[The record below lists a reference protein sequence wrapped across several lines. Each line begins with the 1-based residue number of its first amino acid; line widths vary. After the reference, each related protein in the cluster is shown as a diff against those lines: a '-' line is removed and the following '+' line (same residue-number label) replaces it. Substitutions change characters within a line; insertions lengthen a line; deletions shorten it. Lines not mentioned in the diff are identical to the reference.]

1 MSLMGTL
8 AKVAIGYAT
17 ARGVDKMAGGG
28 GLGALLGG
36 GASQSE
42 GDAAANPMAAM
53 MQQMMGGSAAG
64 GAGTAASNPM
74 ADIMSKMTGGGAGA
88 EAGANPMAAMMQQ
101 MTGGAA
107 GGGMDIQGMLGGLMG
122 GNTAAPREGE
132 TTGGLLSSM
141 GSASAGAGAG
151 LAGMFAALGGA
162 AAMGGKGVG
171 DLLDGFNKAVPA
183 SADAEASAALL
194 LRAMIQ
200 AAKCD
205 GDIDDAE
212 RKKILEIVGEDA
224 DAEDTA
230 FIQAQLAAPLDVEA
244 LASDTPDAQKY
255 QVYSMSMMTIRV
267 DTAAEKSYM
276 AALADA
282 LGIDP
287 QTAQML
293 NMQMGVTG

>member
-36 GASQSE
+36 DKNAEAGAA
-42 GDAAANPMAAM
+42 GGNPMADM
-53 MQQMMGGSAAG
+53 MQQMMGGAGGSESAA
-64 GAGTAASNPM
+64 NPM
-74 ADIMSKMTGGGAGA
+74 ADMMSKMTGGGAAG
-88 EAGANPMAAMMQQ
+88 GANPMAEMMAK
-101 MTGGAA
+101 MTGGAE
-107 GGGMDIQGMLGGLMG
+107 GGAMDIQGMLGSLMG
-122 GNTAAPREGE
+122 GNASAESGDK
-132 TTGGLLSSM
+132 GGLLSSL
-141 GSASAGAGAG
+141 GGTGGAG
-151 LAGMFAALGGA
+151 LAGIFAAMGGA

-171 DLLDGFNKAVPA
+171 DMIDNFGKAAPA
-183 SADAEASAALL
+183 APEAEQSAGLM

-200 AAKCD
+200 AAKAD

-212 RKKILEIVGEDA
+212 RAKILETVGDDA
-224 DAEDTA
+224 DADDIA
-230 FIQAQLAAPLDVEA
+230 FIQEQLAAPLDVES
-244 LASDTPDAQKY
+244 LAADTPDAQKFQLY
-255 QVYSMSMMTIRV
+255 AMSMMSIRV
-267 DTAAEKSYM
+267 DTPAEKAYM

-293 NMQMGVTG
+293 NMQMGVNA

>member
-36 GASQSE
+36 AQQADGAEASNPMADMMGKMMGGGADSASNPMADMMTKMTGGAE
-42 GDAAANPMAAM
+42 GSNPMAAM
-53 MQQMMGGSAAG
+53 MEQ
-64 GAGTAASNPM
+64 
-74 ADIMSKMTGGGAGA
+74 MTGGGAA
-88 EAGANPMAAMMQQ
+88 
-101 MTGGAA
+101 
-107 GGGMDIQGMLGGLMG
+107 GGMDIQGMLGSLMG
-122 GNTAAPREGE
+122 GGAADGADK
-132 TTGGLLSSM
+132 GGLLSSL
-141 GSASAGAGAG
+141 GDAGQGAG

-171 DLLDGFNKAVPA
+171 DMLDGFGKAAPA
-183 SADAEASAALL
+183 APEAEASAGLM

-212 RKKILEIVGEDA
+212 RAKILETVGEDA
-224 DAEDTA
+224 DAEDIA
-230 FIQAQLAAPLDVEA
+230 FIQEQLAAPVDVEA
-244 LASDTPDAQKY
+244 LAADTPDAQKFQLY
-255 QVYSMSMMTIRV
+255 AMSMMSIRV
-267 DTAAEKSYM
+267 DTPAEKAYM
-276 AALADA
+276 SALADA
-282 LGIDP
+282 LGIDA

>member
-36 GASQSE
+36 AQPQAGGA
-42 GDAAANPMAAM
+42 DAPANPMQAM
-53 MQQMMGGSAAG
+53 MQQMMGGAAG
-64 GAGTAASNPM
+64 TDSAQNPM
-74 ADIMSKMTGGGAGA
+74 ADMMSK
-88 EAGANPMAAMMQQ
+88 

-107 GGGMDIQGMLGGLMG
+107 GGGLDIQGMLGGLMG
-122 GNTAAPREGE
+122 GNAPAGGAGK
-132 TTGGLLSSM
+132 GGLLSSM
-141 GSASAGAGAG
+141 GAEGGGGAG
-151 LAGMFAALGGA
+151 LAGIFAAMGGA

-171 DLLDGFNKAVPA
+171 DMLDSFGKAAPAVPE
-183 SADAEASAALL
+183 AEESAALM

-212 RKKILEIVGEDA
+212 RAKILETVGDDA
-224 DAEDTA
+224 DAADIA
-230 FIQAQLAAPLDVEA
+230 FVQEQLAAPLDVES
-244 LASDTPDAQKY
+244 LAADTPDAQKFQLY
-255 QVYSMSMMTIRV
+255 AMSMMSIRV
-267 DTAAEKSYM
+267 DTPAEKAYM

-282 LGIDP
+282 LGIDA

-293 NMQMGVTG
+293 NMQMGVSA

>member
-36 GASQSE
+36 AQSQDGAEASNPMADMMGKMMGGGADGASNPMADMMAKMTGGTE
-42 GDAAANPMAAM
+42 TGADASNPMAAM
-53 MQQMMGGSAAG
+53 MAQ
-64 GAGTAASNPM
+64 
-74 ADIMSKMTGGGAGA
+74 MTG
-88 EAGANPMAAMMQQ
+88 
-101 MTGGAA
+101 GGAA

-122 GNTAAPREGE
+122 GNAAEGE
-132 TTGGLLSSM
+132 DKGGLLSSL
-141 GSASAGAGAG
+141 GGGGGGAG
-151 LAGMFAALGGA
+151 LAGMFAAMGGA
-162 AAMGGKGVG
+162 AAMGGKGVS
-171 DLLDGFNKAVPA
+171 DMLDGFGKAAPA
-183 SADAEASAALL
+183 APEAEASAGLM

-212 RKKILEIVGEDA
+212 RAKILETVGDDA
-224 DAEDTA
+224 DAEDIA
-230 FIQAQLAAPLDVEA
+230 FVQAQLAAPLDVEA
-244 LASDTPDAQKY
+244 LAADTPDAQKLQLY
-255 QVYSMSMMTIRV
+255 AMSMMSIRV
-267 DTAAEKSYM
+267 DTPAEKAYM

-282 LGIDP
+282 LGIDA
-287 QTAQML
+287 QTAQLL

>member
-8 AKVAIGYAT
+8 AKVAIGYAA
-17 ARGVDKMAGGG
+17 ARGVDKMSGGG

-36 GASQSE
+36 QQAEPSAEAAS
-42 GDAAANPMAAM
+42 NPMADM
-53 MQQMMGGSAAG
+53 MKQMMGGGADASAP
-64 GAGTAASNPM
+64 ASNPM
-74 ADIMSKMTGGGAGA
+74 ADIMSKMSGGAG
-88 EAGANPMAAMMQQ
+88 
-101 MTGGAA
+101 A
-107 GGGMDIQGMLGGLMG
+107 GGGMDLQGMLGSLMG
-122 GNTAAPREGE
+122 GGASADAADK
-132 TTGGLLSSM
+132 GGLLSSM
-141 GSASAGAGAG
+141 GGAGGGAG
-151 LAGMFAALGGA
+151 LAGIFAAMGGA

-171 DLLDGFNKAVPA
+171 DMLDGFSKAAPA
-183 SADAEASAALL
+183 APETEETAGLM

-212 RKKILEIVGEDA
+212 RAKILETVGDDA
-224 DAEDTA
+224 DADDIA

-244 LASDTPDAQKY
+244 LAADTPDAQKFQLY
-255 QVYSMSMMTIRV
+255 AMSMMSIRV
-267 DTAAEKSYM
+267 DTPAEKAYM

-293 NMQMGVTG
+293 NMQMGVA

>member
-36 GASQSE
+36 GPAS
-42 GDAAANPMAAM
+42 D
-53 MQQMMGGSAAG
+53 
-64 GAGTAASNPM
+64 GAAASNPM
-74 ADIMSKMTGGGAGA
+74 ADMMGKMMGGGAEGGANPMADMMSKMTGGGAAG
-88 EAGANPMAAMMQQ
+88 GANPMADMMAQ
-101 MTGGAA
+101 MTGGNAA
-107 GGGMDIQGMLGGLMG
+107 GGGMDIQGMLGSLMG
-122 GNTAAPREGE
+122 GGASADGADK
-132 TTGGLLSSM
+132 GGLLSSM
-141 GSASAGAGAG
+141 GGEGSGSGAG
-151 LAGMFAALGGA
+151 LAGMFAAMGGA

-171 DLLDGFNKAVPA
+171 DMLDGFGKAAPA
-183 SADAEASAALL
+183 APEAEESAGLM

-205 GDIDDAE
+205 GDIDEAE
-212 RKKILEIVGEDA
+212 RAKILETVGDDA
-224 DAEDTA
+224 DAEDMA

-244 LASDTPDAQKY
+244 LAADTPDAQKFQLY
-255 QVYSMSMMTIRV
+255 AMSMMSIRV
-267 DTAAEKSYM
+267 DTPAEKAYM

-293 NMQMGVTG
+293 NMQMGVNA